1 MAQKMKLSIHLLT
14 KNLKTYTKRTKSI
27 IMINFFHLLNNFS
40 LVITLKCFYF
50 TEEKHRML
58 FKSYFMEAQIE
69 EEAKKEEVVQRSE
82 EVQTIIDRMP
92 TRGATYAIIL
102 TTLLILIILTLGFV
116 IKYPDSV
123 DGQISITAH
132 IAPVRLVANTSGK
145 LHLLHENRTSV
156 CEDQVIAYIDNEAN
170 YKDILL
176 LDSLLNRYNNQDL
189 EDFPIRSGLI
199 LGGASSPYNSF
210 CIAHSQY
217 YRTLHSDV
225 YKTMC
230 NSLQQQN
237 EINSEIIENLNKEL
251 LLKGK
256 KLSIEKERL
265 TKDSILYLAKAI
277 SEQDFQRQQSTF
289 YDLQAAYKELHSSRL
304 SYTAQI
310 KRNEQQIQQYLLQ
323 EQETLDKL
331 REELSVS
338 KSQLTNTIH
347 AWKKQYL
354 QISPING
361 QMEYLGF
368 WRENYFVQNGQELFS
383 ILPDQNEIVGEMI
396 VPSYGIGKVKIGQTA
411 NVKVNNYPYMEYGLI
426 KGKVCSI
433 SRLSNK
439 VQMPSTTQAES
450 NVYRIIITFPNGLQT
465 NFGKILDLDFE
476 SQGTSE
482 IITKPKRL
490 IERLFDN
497 LKANAE
503 Q

>member
-1 MAQKMKLSIHLLT
+1 M
-14 KNLKTYTKRTKSI
+14 
-27 IMINFFHLLNNFS
+27 
-40 LVITLKCFYF
+40 
-50 TEEKHRML
+50 
-58 FKSYFMEAQIE
+58 
-69 EEAKKEEVVQRSE
+69 
-82 EVQTIIDRMP
+82 
-92 TRGATYAIIL
+92 
-102 TTLLILIILTLGFV
+102 
-116 IKYPDSV
+116 
-123 DGQISITAH
+123 
-132 IAPVRLVANTSGK
+132 
-145 LHLLHENRTSV
+145 
-156 CEDQVIAYIDNEAN
+156 
-170 YKDILL
+170 
-176 LDSLLNRYNNQDL
+176 
-189 EDFPIRSGLI
+189 
-199 LGGASSPYNSF
+199 
-210 CIAHSQY
+210 
-217 YRTLHSDV
+217 HSDV

-465 NFGKILDLDFE
+465 NFGKILALDFE